1 MTWRTRRKHR
11 YTAPDMRASVAALT
25 AAGVIALAC
34 GSQAPSGP
42 SAQAPAIPAPPART
56 DLTGTW
62 TGTGSDSF
70 SPERVTWVLT
80 QSDSTVN
87 GTAEFAPVDPA
98 DGSCASCH
106 KLRKGTFSGTLDG
119 ATLALRMI
127 FPAGGDVP
135 TPICVTDLSGTAAMA
150 GNLLSGTYSGTDTC
164 EGVYAN
170 GQLTLTRQ
178 P

>member
-1 MTWRTRRKHR
+1 
-11 YTAPDMRASVAALT
+11 MRVSVAALT
-25 AAGVIALAC
+25 AASVIALAC
-34 GSQAPSGP
+34 GSQAPSAP
-42 SAQAPAIPAPPART
+42 SVQTPAISVQPARS
-56 DLTGTW
+56 DLTGRW

-70 SPERVTWVLT
+70 SAERVTWVLT
-80 QSDSTVN
+80 QSDSTIS
-87 GTAEFAPVDPA
+87 GTAELAPVDPD

-106 KLRKGTFSGTLDG
+106 KLRKGTISGTLDG
-119 ATLALRMI
+119 ATLALRMS

-135 TPICVTDLSGTAAMA
+135 TPICVTDLSGSVAMA
-150 GNLLSGTYSGTDTC
+150 GNQLTGAYSGTDTC